1 VENRKCPVCRAP
13 LDRVLPRGAAGN
25 VEVRRRGRRARSAQI
40 DEDERFARELYESQ
54 FTRAADVDVEDVDVE
69 DEDVED
75 VEEDEDVEDVEEDE
89 DVEEVEDV
97 DEDVEEVEFEEGNE
111 DERGAPSTFWSS
123 SSRPSVRYASASSSW
138 IGRARQLHED
148 AVWHTRETLI
158 RATGTRSHRTRSIRT
173 HVYGLSVSVVLD

>member
-1 VENRKCPVCRAP
+1 M
-13 LDRVLPRGAAGN
+13 LPRGAAGN

-54 FTRAADVDVEDVDVE
+54 FTRAADVDVEDVDV
-69 DEDVED
+69 
-75 VEEDEDVEDVEEDE
+75 EDEDVEDVEEDE